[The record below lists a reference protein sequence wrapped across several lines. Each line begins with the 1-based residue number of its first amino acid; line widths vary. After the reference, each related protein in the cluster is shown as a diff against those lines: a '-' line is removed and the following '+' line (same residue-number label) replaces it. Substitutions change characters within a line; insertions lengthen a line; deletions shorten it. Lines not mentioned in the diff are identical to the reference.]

1 MTLLA
6 WLGALAIGLTLGLL
20 GSGGSI
26 LTVPVLVYLV
36 GEPDKIAIA
45 ESLAIVGLIAAI
57 GALPYAK
64 RGLVSW
70 TTVLLFG
77 LPGMAGSYVG
87 ALAAKSIPGHVQ
99 LMLFA
104 VLMLAAALSMLRPSQ
119 AAAAAALAPRQS
131 SAPGTDT
138 PDPCAAPA
146 PGSWTRTTATTAIV
160 TTPASAA
167 TSALASAA
175 AAASDFDAQAWTQ
188 YRVIIVQGFG
198 VGTLTGL
205 VGVGGG
211 FLVIPALV
219 LVVGLPMHVAV
230 GTSLSIVALNSA
242 TGFYKHAQ
250 VLAAEGLHLHHPI
263 IGSFAAVG
271 IVGSLTGSAICQYIP
286 QQQLRRIF
294 AVFVLVLGGFLLWKN
309 LAR

>member
-1 MTLLA
+1 MTPLA

-77 LPGMAGSYVG
+77 VPGMAGSYVG

-119 AAAAAALAPRQS
+119 TAAAPAS
-131 SAPGTDT
+131 DV
-138 PDPCAAPA
+138 PDPCAAP
-146 PGSWTRTTATTAIV
+146 P
-160 TTPASAA
+160 PASV
-167 TSALASAA
+167 SAPVSAS
-175 AAASDFDAQAWTQ
+175 DAQAWTQ
-188 YRVIIVQGFG
+188 SRVVIVQGFG
-198 VGTLTGL
+198 VGTMTGL

-230 GTSLSIVALNSA
+230 GTSLSIIALNSA

-250 VLAAEGLHLHHPI
+250 MLAAEGLQLHHAI
-263 IGSFAAVG
+263 IGSFAAAG

-294 AVFVLVLGGFLLWKN
+294 AVFVLVLGGFLLLKN
-309 LAR
+309 LGR

>member
-1 MTLLA
+1 MTPLA

-36 GEPDKIAIA
+36 GVPDKIAIA

-57 GALPYAK
+57 GATPYAR

-70 TTVLLFG
+70 STVVLFG

-87 ALAAKSIPGHVQ
+87 ALAAKSISGHVQ
-99 LMLFA
+99 MLLFA
-104 VLMLAAALSMLRPSQ
+104 VLMLAAALSMLRPTV
-119 AAAAAALAPRQS
+119 AALAP
-131 SAPGTDT
+131 PGTAD
-138 PDPCAAPA
+138 
-146 PGSWTRTTATTAIV
+146 
-160 TTPASAA
+160 
-167 TSALASAA
+167 AA
-175 AAASDFDAQAWTQ
+175 ADGDAAWSR

-198 VGTLTGL
+198 VGTMTGL

-219 LVVGLPMHVAV
+219 LLIGLPMHVAI

-242 TGFYKHAQ
+242 TGFYKHHQ
-250 VLAAEGLHLHHPI
+250 VLAAAGLSLNPTLI
-263 IGSFAAVG
+263 GAFAAIGS
-271 IVGSLTGSAICQYIP
+271 VGSLVGSAIGQHIP
-286 QQQLRRIF
+286 QQQLRRVF
-294 AVFVLVLGGFLLWKN
+294 AVFVLLLGGFLLWKN
-309 LAR
+309 LGH

>member
-1 MTLLA
+1 MTPLA

-119 AAAAAALAPRQS
+119 TTAAAPAPDVS
-131 SAPGTDT
+131 
-138 PDPCAAPA
+138 DPCAAPA
-146 PGSWTRTTATTAIV
+146 PRSWTAAPAIAT
-160 TTPASAA
+160 ASA
-167 TSALASAA
+167 S
-175 AAASDFDAQAWTQ
+175 DAQAWTQ

-294 AVFVLVLGGFLLWKN
+294 AIFVLVLGGFLLWKN
-309 LAR
+309 LGR

>member
-1 MTLLA
+1 MLA

-57 GALPYAK
+57 GALPYAR
-64 RGLVSW
+64 RGHVSW

-99 LMLFA
+99 LILFA
-104 VLMLAAALSMLRPSQ
+104 VLMLAAALSMLRPSS
-119 AAAAAALAPRQS
+119 AAAAQPTATATTPQAAVN
-131 SAPGTDT
+131 
-138 PDPCAAPA
+138 DPCAAPE
-146 PGSWTRTTATTAIV
+146 PGSWSRRATTAATATATTSVAIAGDAA
-160 TTPASAA
+160 ASAA
-167 TSALASAA
+167 TDIAVPTPSQ
-175 AAASDFDAQAWTQ
+175 DWTE
-188 YRVIIVQGFG
+188 YRVVIVQGFG
-198 VGTLTGL
+198 VGTMTGL

-230 GTSLSIVALNSA
+230 GTSLSIIALNSA

-250 VLAAEGLHLHHPI
+250 MLAAEGLALHHTI

-271 IVGSLTGSAICQYIP
+271 IIGSLIGGAICQYIP
-286 QQQLRRIF
+286 QQRLRRIF
-294 AVFVLVLGGFLLWKN
+294 AIFVLVLGGFLLLKN